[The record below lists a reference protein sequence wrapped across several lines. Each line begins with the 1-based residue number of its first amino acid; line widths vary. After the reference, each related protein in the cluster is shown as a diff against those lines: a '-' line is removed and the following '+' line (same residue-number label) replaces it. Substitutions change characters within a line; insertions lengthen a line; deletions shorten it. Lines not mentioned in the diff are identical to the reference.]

1 MAKAE
6 STIPKAKIA
15 RYERLVATH
24 PGVEVKGA
32 KARYT
37 SLNGHMFSFLTE
49 TGALALRFS
58 SEEQEVFMEKHRA
71 KPCIQHGSVMKGYA
85 LVPEALWKKPAVLK
99 KAFAGS
105 HAYIASLKPK
115 PTTRKKAA
123 KKKAT
128 KKKATRKCAR

>member
-6 STIPKAKIA
+6 SLIPKAKIA

-24 PGVEVKGA
+24 PDVEVKGA

-58 SEEQEVFMEKHRA
+58 TEEQEAFMEKHRA

-99 KAFAGS
+99 KAFAAS
-105 HAYIASLKPK
+105 HACIAALKPK

-123 KKKAT
+123 RKTT
-128 KKKATRKCAR
+128 KKKAARKRAR